1 MGLREYVRKR
11 DFKDTS
17 EPKGKVAKKAASKAA
32 KLSFVIQEHH
42 ATRLHYDFRLEM
54 DGVLRSWAVPKGP
67 SMNPNDKR
75 LAMMVEDHP
84 IEYGSFAGS
93 IPEGNYGAGEVRI
106 WDKGWYEVLGDDS
119 AEKQAKNEKIIF
131 VMHGKKLKGEF
142 HLFRMKGSREENA
155 WLLFK
160 AKDTFAD
167 TKWKMEQ
174 VLDYGSRKEKPDGL
188 TSKKVWIS
196 DHEQKNE
203 ETAAPKSK
211 RTNATGKL
219 LKASKAHAKQAEKP
233 ATKKLAAKRA
243 TAKKTASR
251 TTGRTKAVVARKTTE
266 QAKSAA
272 KPAAKR
278 AIAKKPT
285 AKRTTNRLLK
295 K

>member
-17 EPKGKVAKKAASKAA
+17 EPKGKVHKAKKQ

-42 ATRLHYDFRLEM
+42 ATRLHFDFRLEM
-54 DGVLRSWAVPKGP
+54 EGVLRSWAVPKGP

-106 WDKGWYEVLGDDS
+106 WDKGWYEVVGDDS
-119 AEKQAKNEKIIF
+119 PEKQVKNEKIIF
-131 VMHGKKLKGEF
+131 IMHGKKLKGEF

-160 AKDTFAD
+160 AKDKYAD

-174 VLDYGSRKEKPDGL
+174 ILDYGSRKEKPEGL

-196 DHEQKNE
+196 NRAQKNE
-203 ETAAPKSK
+203 ETEKPKK
-211 RTNATGKL
+211 TTARANATSKL
-219 LKASKAHAKQAEKP
+219 LKASKAHAKNTKSATEKL
-233 ATKKLAAKRA
+233 TEKKS
-243 TAKKTASR
+243 TR
-251 TTGRTKAVVARKTTE
+251 TTGRTKAVASRKTTAV
-266 QAKSAA
+266 AKRTTA
-272 KPAAKR
+272 KPTPAKR
-278 AIAKKPT
+278 TT
-285 AKRTTNRLLK
+285 AKRTTKRAVK

>member
-11 DFKDTS
+11 DFSDTS
-17 EPKGKVAKKAASKAA
+17 EPKGKVHAFKKK

-42 ATRLHYDFRLEM
+42 ATRLHFDFRLEM
-54 DGVLRSWAVPKGP
+54 EGVLRSWAVPKGP

-119 AEKQAKNEKIIF
+119 PEKQVKNEKIIF

-160 AKDTFAD
+160 AKDKYAD

-174 VLDYGSRKEKPDGL
+174 ILDYGSRKEKPEGL

-196 DHEQKNE
+196 NRAQENSEAEK
-203 ETAAPKSK
+203 PK
-211 RTNATGKL
+211 RTNATSKL
-219 LKASKAHAKQAEKP
+219 LKASKAHAKKAEKP
-233 ATKKLAAKRA
+233 ATKQL
-243 TAKKTASR
+243 TEKKTTVKKTSTR
-251 TTGRTKAVVARKTTE
+251 TTGRTKAVAARKTKATATK
-266 QAKSAA
+266 AKAKRTPA
-272 KPAAKR
+272 KPA
-278 AIAKKPT
+278 T
-285 AKRTTNRLLK
+285 AKRTTKSAAK

>member
-17 EPKGKVAKKAASKAA
+17 EPKGKVHKAKKE

-42 ATRLHYDFRLEM
+42 ATRLHFDFRLEM
-54 DGVLRSWAVPKGP
+54 AGVLKSWAVPKGP

-106 WDKGWYEVLGDDS
+106 WDKGWYEVLGDDMP
-119 AEKQAKNEKIIF
+119 EKQVKNEKIIF

-160 AKDTFAD
+160 AKDKYAD

-174 VLDYGSRKEKPDGL
+174 ILDYGSRKEKPEGL

-196 DHEQKNE
+196 NRAQTNT
-203 ETAAPKSK
+203 ETAKAEKPARKS
-211 RTNATGKL
+211 ATSKL
-219 LKASKAHAKQAEKP
+219 LKASKSHAKKAEEP
-233 ATKKLAAKRA
+233 ATKKLTAKSA
-243 TAKKTASR
+243 TAKKPASR
-251 TTGRTKAVVARKTTE
+251 TTGRTKAVAARKTTG
-266 QAKSAA
+266 KA
-272 KPAAKR
+272 KPATKR
-278 AIAKKPT
+278 AVAKKPT
-285 AKRTTNRLLK
+285 AKRTTKRAAK

>member
-17 EPKGKVAKKAASKAA
+17 EPKGKVHKAKKQ

-42 ATRLHYDFRLEM
+42 ATRLHFDFRLEM

-84 IEYGSFAGS
+84 IEYGTFAGS

-119 AEKQAKNEKIIF
+119 PEKQVKNEKIIF

-160 AKDTFAD
+160 AKDKYAD

-174 VLDYGSRKEKPDGL
+174 ILDYGSRKEKPEGL

-196 DHEQKNE
+196 NRAQDNKEATKASAD
-203 ETAAPKSK
+203 TPAKKST
-211 RTNATGKL
+211 RSNATSKL
-219 LKASKAHAKQAEKP
+219 LSASKSHAKKTKSATEK
-233 ATKKLAAKRA
+233 L
-243 TAKKTASR
+243 TAKKATRS
-251 TTGRTKAVVARKTTE
+251 TGRTKAIAKRKTTARVT
-266 QAKSAA
+266 AKA
-272 KPAAKR
+272 KPATKR
-278 AIAKKPT
+278 AVAKKPT
-285 AKRTTNRLLK
+285 AKRTTKRTVK

>member
-17 EPKGKVAKKAASKAA
+17 EPKGKVHKAKKQ

-42 ATRLHYDFRLEM
+42 ATRLHFDFRLEM
-54 DGVLRSWAVPKGP
+54 EGVLRSWAVPKGP

-84 IEYGSFAGS
+84 IEYGGFAGS

-106 WDKGWYEVLGDDS
+106 WDKGWYEVVGDDS
-119 AEKQAKNEKIIF
+119 PEKQVKNEKIIF

-160 AKDTFAD
+160 AKDKYAD

-174 VLDYGSRKEKPDGL
+174 ILDYGSRKEKPEGL

-196 DHEQKNE
+196 NRSQDNKEADKP
-203 ETAAPKSK
+203 AKKSV
-211 RTNATGKL
+211 RSNATSKL
-219 LKASKAHAKQAEKP
+219 LTASKSH
-233 ATKKLAAKRA
+233 
-243 TAKKTASR
+243 AKKTKSATEKLTEKKATR
-251 TTGRTKAVVARKTTE
+251 TTGRTKAVAKRKTTARTT
-266 QAKSAA
+266 AKA

-278 AIAKKPT
+278 AVAKKPT
-285 AKRTTNRLLK
+285 AKRTTKRAAK

>member
-11 DFKDTS
+11 DFTDTS
-17 EPKGKVAKKAASKAA
+17 EPKGKVHKAKKQ

-42 ATRLHYDFRLEM
+42 ATRLHFDFRLEM

-119 AEKQAKNEKIIF
+119 AEKQVKKEKIIF

-160 AKDTFAD
+160 AKDKYAD

-174 VLDYGSRKEKPDGL
+174 ILDYGSRKEKPEGL

-196 DHEQKNE
+196 NRAQKNE
-203 ETAAPKSK
+203 EATGGNAEKPKRATRS
-211 RTNATGKL
+211 NATSKL
-219 LKASKAHAKQAEKP
+219 LKASKAH
-233 ATKKLAAKRA
+233 TKK
-243 TAKKTASR
+243 
-251 TTGRTKAVVARKTTE
+251 TKL
-266 QAKSAA
+266 SL
-272 KPAAKR
+272 
-278 AIAKKPT
+278 IHI
-285 AKRTTNRLLK
+285 
-295 K
+295 